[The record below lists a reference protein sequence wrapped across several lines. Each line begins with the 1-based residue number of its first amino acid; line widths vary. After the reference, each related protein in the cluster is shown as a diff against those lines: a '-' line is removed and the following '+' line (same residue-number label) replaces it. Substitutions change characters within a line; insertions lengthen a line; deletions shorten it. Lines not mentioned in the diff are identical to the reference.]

1 MPWKKSLRA
10 RAAVVGPEPTSR
22 RLAQN
27 LRDYDVNGEQSIAL
41 AQGAIAISVLALHT
55 FARFM
60 SGLPLL
66 HSWVTVALALL
77 IASSCLRWRLAKSKV
92 LPERTLDALNVID
105 IGLFLALIWG
115 YQYAYSLP
123 AGAVLKAPSFVLL
136 LVLIGLRA
144 LRFHPRA
151 IVIAG
156 VTSAFGWAV
165 LVLAAV
171 GHDGTVAI
179 THDYR
184 EYFDTSKI
192 FFWAE
197 GVKIASL
204 AALTFLLA
212 MVTLGARRLLARAAH
227 TSDYAE
233 ALEASRR
240 HLEEATRAKEI
251 AEAAAAELVRRK
263 AELSEQN
270 IRFNA
275 ALGNM
280 PMGLCMFDKDQRLV
294 VCNDRYIEMYGLDK
308 ELATPGTPFRK
319 IIEARIAN
327 GPVSYTHLTLP
338 TIYSV

>member
-1 MPWKKSLRA
+1 MLAVTRMPWKKSLRA

-156 VTSAFGWAV
+156 VTSALGWAS
-165 LVLAAV
+165 A
-171 GHDGTVAI
+171 
-179 THDYR
+179 R
-184 EYFDTSKI
+184 
-192 FFWAE
+192 
-197 GVKIASL
+197 
-204 AALTFLLA
+204 
-212 MVTLGARRLLARAAH
+212 ARRRRARR
-227 TSDYAE
+227 D
-233 ALEASRR
+233 
-240 HLEEATRAKEI
+240 
-251 AEAAAAELVRRK
+251 
-263 AELSEQN
+263 
-270 IRFNA
+270 
-275 ALGNM
+275 G
-280 PMGLCMFDKDQRLV
+280 
-294 VCNDRYIEMYGLDK
+294 
-308 ELATPGTPFRK
+308 
-319 IIEARIAN
+319 
-327 GPVSYTHLTLP
+327 
-338 TIYSV
+338 